1 MASRLA
7 DIYKSEI
14 KTGGGLSSALGKSMM
29 EKIDPRQIFDQSGLL
44 TAMFPGLKTYKAT
57 KATREKD
64 DDSSSKQNVSS
75 AALGAIL
82 ASTNLTAKNTMVLPS
97 MARDMN
103 LMRQNVAKL
112 VKIQGGSPSYKSD
125 MFFKRSEERNSLFK
139 SALSKMGGTTIEGKK
154 SLKSLPIFGMSG
166 ERDGQTPKGAL
177 YVKTVTGEE
186 EESGGL
192 GKLSLLKNLLP
203 LATGII
209 TSPAFIA
216 AAAIGGTALVARY
229 MKQRNDEELKKPENA
244 NVPFNVQNAARN
256 QNTAIATGGLT
267 EGTADVIVQRLIED
281 KLVGAAA
288 DSLCNDIVRGSTLA
302 KVLQVCSESMKQKY
316 LDMVSANTSPEP
328 TPAPAIPVPTPEP
341 TATSVPDTTN
351 DMRRSR
357 GYIPPSEAGGGR
369 GFINPELVRGGVS
382 ENAVLSGT
390 GGTISTGSGGMVV
403 TATPSTPEP
412 TITSPTPVSLA
423 SATNVPGLPID
434 YKSYSETLGKRESGN
449 NYSAVN
455 SLGYLG
461 KYQFGAPALQDM
473 GLVKSGTSMRGLDD
487 PKNWN
492 IDGGKQAFLKNPQLQ
507 EDTMKKY
514 TLANYKT
521 LKRINVLSNNSSASD
536 IAGALASSH
545 LLGPGG
551 AKDLIVNGK
560 EGKDAYGTKASEYLK
575 LGQVSQQNIPTQVTT
590 LASATPSSAGMQ
602 LASAST
608 TVSDMAA
615 YRNTLQTPA
624 APPVVVNAGGSG
636 DTKILTTQRATP
648 YDQRFYAGLVQNAAL

>member
-1 MASRLA
+1 
-7 DIYKSEI
+7 
-14 KTGGGLSSALGKSMM
+14 
-29 EKIDPRQIFDQSGLL
+29 
-44 TAMFPGLKTYKAT
+44 
-57 KATREKD
+57 
-64 DDSSSKQNVSS
+64 
-75 AALGAIL
+75 
-82 ASTNLTAKNTMVLPS
+82 

-369 GFINPELVRGGVS
+369 GFINPELVRGSVP

-390 GGTISTGSGGMVV
+390 GGTISTGSGGMAVSPSYGT
-403 TATPSTPEP
+403 TAPASMPRPTPAPSAPTPARPTSAPSTTPSAVSSAIGGSEAGGSYDIAFGDRINNKTKKIYNILKLP
-412 TITSPTPVSLA
+412 TAEEFSGGKKLS
-423 SATNVPGLPID
+423 D
-434 YKSYSETLGKRESGN
+434 MTLTEVQAFQAARDKIN
-449 NYSAVN
+449 NGSSAV
-455 SLGYLG
+455 G
-461 KYQFGAPALQDM
+461 KYQFMPNTLFGSPGKPGLVQELKLPMDTKFDANTQEQLQDLFLR
-473 GLVKSGTSMRGLDD
+473 GNKGILEKAGIKGTLGNLYM
-487 PKNWN
+487 
-492 IDGGKQAFLKNPQLQ
+492 AH
-507 EDTMKKY
+507 Y
-514 TLANYKT
+514 
-521 LKRINVLSNNSSASD
+521 V
-536 IAGALASSH
+536 
-545 LLGPGG
+545 GPGG
-551 AKDLIVNGK
+551 AIAVNK
-560 EGKDAYGTKASEYLK
+560 AAAAGKDMTVADAIIQAGYHDPSKNNPELSKIKVKDFEGVLEGRMVKNMPSQGT
-575 LGQVSQQNIPTQVTT
+575 QI
-590 LASATPSSAGMQ
+590 
-602 LASAST
+602 ASASSELT
-608 TVSDMAA
+608 AA
-615 YRNTLQTPA
+615 RYSVGRQNQTPA
-624 APPVVVNAGGSG
+624 PVVVNAGGSG

-648 YDQRFYAGLVQNAAL
+648 YDQRFYSGLVQNSAL